1 MNTLDVI
8 ILIIVTIPALLGLK
22 NGFLKSIF
30 SLAGIITGFFI
41 ATKYYDRSA
50 TLFSFIKMDEKLLY
64 VISFIV
70 ILLITYLAFVY
81 ISKAISGINFI
92 TKTFDRIMGT
102 AFGLLKGLILASLF
116 LMITTK
122 TFELF
127 SKSNVEKSMFYS
139 AVVNIAPDVY
149 NYAMKFFP
157 DAKNFYEEIKKL

>member
-1 MNTLDVI
+1 
-8 ILIIVTIPALLGLK
+8 
-22 NGFLKSIF
+22 
-30 SLAGIITGFFI
+30 
-41 ATKYYDRSA
+41 
-50 TLFSFIKMDEKLLY
+50 MDEKLLY